1 MTNVG
6 TPAAIELIQEVL
18 ADRPSTEAELR
29 ALRAQA
35 DGWARV
41 LKGRVSAG
49 ERRLREMTA
58 DPASSLAEIA
68 GELRHVDPL
77 RRQLVETRVLIDRL
91 DERARDLRSG
101 WVSAH
106 R

>member
-41 LKGRVSAG
+41 LEGRVSAG
-49 ERRLREMTA
+49 ERRLREMMA

-77 RRQLVETRVLIDRL
+77 RRQLADTRVLIDRL
-91 DERARDLRSG
+91 DARARDLRSG
-101 WVSAH
+101 WVSVH